1 MPQPLRDPR
10 RLGGHTLTGAYPPGD
25 RSSVYETSDGALLT
39 LFHTRLADPDAFLE
53 RIDRLQRAGGYPWLD
68 LIDAGTANGEPYVVV
83 EKVDGAHL
91 DGPLPE
97 SALQR
102 LAIASMTGLA
112 GLHREDVAHGSFTPW
127 SVILTGAGPRLAL
140 LDLDALVAE
149 GATKSAPDADKPTGR
164 APHAAAETPDPD
176 ATARVTARAAEDVPQ
191 VDAPA
196 VADPD
201 ATTRVPKTAPRLA
214 ERVTLWTA
222 GDPDATSQVRTVVRP
237 DLLDE
242 ARPVD
247 SLAYLPPEVLRPEP
261 APPAPPGDLFAW
273 AAVMVFAATG
283 RRAFERDSRGETIYA
298 VLHDDPDLDGLPE
311 GLAGVAAACFAKDPG
326 QRPTAQEA
334 LERLIGEAQLTIDRA
349 TLEAVRNATVPR
361 AAPPAE
367 EQETE
372 PAVAPPPARKNLR
385 WAAIIA
391 AAVAIVLVAG
401 LGGYLLGGNR
411 TGAATTPAAATGIPS
426 TSVSTLAAADD
437 PSPPPLA
444 VGDFTAPG
452 PAIKLLENPAD
463 PARLT
468 GYRKGADTWVR
479 TEGDTF
485 TQLPMKDAEPARSPG
500 GRWLA
505 AVGPETITFTG
516 AGEPFTVTP
525 GVPYTRPT
533 WSRDGAKLMLTMT
546 AGDEALPA
554 GFVIVDVATR
564 AVTTVD
570 TDDETTGG
578 EDGFAWLPDGSGV
591 AVGYRAETARGIR
604 FRDLTGRQTKAFH
617 WVGETYGRR
626 MFSPSGKT
634 FVTFCPSGGT
644 YCVWDTTT
652 GVRQA
657 SIPLFYAD
665 GLLYGWYDDAH
676 LIVADP
682 QGDPHRIVAMD
693 LRGRPQRVLAE
704 IQPKD
709 DTTDLLL
716 YYTGN

>member
-1 MPQPLRDPR
+1 MAVPQPLRDPR
-10 RLGGHTLTGAYPPGD
+10 RLGGHTLTSAYPPGD
-25 RSSVYETSDGALLT
+25 RSSTFETSDGALLT
-39 LFHTRLADPDAFLE
+39 LFHTRLTDPDAFLE

-91 DGPLPE
+91 RGALPE
-97 SALQR
+97 AALQR

-112 GLHREDVAHGSFTPW
+112 GLHREGVAHGSFTPE

-140 LDLDALVAE
+140 LDLGTLVAE
-149 GATKSAPDADKPTGR
+149 GVTKV
-164 APHAAAETPDPD
+164 AETVATWSADDPD
-176 ATARVTARAAEDVPQ
+176 ATA
-191 VDAPA
+191 
-196 VADPD
+196 
-201 ATTRVPKTAPRLA
+201 
-214 ERVTLWTA
+214 
-222 GDPDATSQVRTVVRP
+222 QVRTIARP

-242 ARPVD
+242 TRPIG
-247 SLAYLPPEVLRPEP
+247 SLAHLPPEVLRPEP
-261 APPAPPGDLFAW
+261 TPASPPGDLFAW
-273 AAVMVFAATG
+273 ASVMVFAATG
-283 RRAFERDSRGETIYA
+283 RRAFERDSHAATMNA

-334 LERLIGEAQLTIDRA
+334 LERLIGEAQLTVDRA
-349 TLEAVRNATVPR
+349 TLEAVREATAPR
-361 AAPPAE
+361 PVEP
-367 EQETE
+367 ETE
-372 PAVAPPPARKNLR
+372 PAVAAPPARR
-385 WAAIIA
+385 SVRPVAIIA

-411 TGAATTPAAATGIPS
+411 TAPATTQVAATGVPS
-426 TSVSTLAAADD
+426 TSVSTLAAAAD
-437 PSPPPLA
+437 PSPPPVA
-444 VGDFTAPG
+444 TGNFTAPG
-452 PAIKLLENPAD
+452 PAITLLENPAD

-485 TQLPMKDAEPARSPG
+485 TQLPVKDAEPARSPG
-500 GRWLA
+500 GKWLA

-525 GVPYTRPT
+525 GVTYTRPT
-533 WSRDGAKLMLTMT
+533 WSRDGAKLMLTT
-546 AGDEALPA
+546 TSGEEGRPG
-554 GFVIVDVATR
+554 GFVVVDVATK
-564 AVTTVD
+564 AVSTVD

-578 EDGFAWLPDGSGV
+578 EGHFAWTPDGSGV
-591 AVGYRAETARGIR
+591 VVGYRTETEHGVR
-604 FRDLTGRQTKAFH
+604 FRDLTGRQTKAYH

-634 FVTFCPSGGT
+634 FVTFCPSGGS
-644 YCVWDTTT
+644 YCVWDTMT

-657 SIPLFYAD
+657 SIALFYPDA
-665 GLLYGWYDDAH
+665 LLYGWYDDAH

-682 QGDPHRIVAMD
+682 RGDPHRIVVMD
-693 LRGRPQRVLAE
+693 LRGRAQRVLAE
-704 IQPKD
+704 IPPKD

>member
-10 RLGGHTLTGAYPPGD
+10 RLGGHTLTAAYPPGD
-25 RSSVYETSDGALLT
+25 RSASFDTADGALLT

-53 RIDRLQRAGGYPWLD
+53 RIDLLQRAGGYPWLG
-68 LIDAGTANGEPYVVV
+68 LIDAGTSGGEPYVVV
-83 EKVDGAHL
+83 EKVEGAHL
-91 DGPLPE
+91 AKALPE
-97 SALQR
+97 SELRR
-102 LAIASMTGLA
+102 LAVASMTGLA
-112 GLHREDVAHGSFTPW
+112 GLHREGVAHGAFTPW

-149 GATKSAPDADKPTGR
+149 GVTKVSETVATWSAG
-164 APHAAAETPDPD
+164 DPD
-176 ATARVTARAAEDVPQ
+176 ATARVRTSARP
-191 VDAPA
+191 
-196 VADPD
+196 
-201 ATTRVPKTAPRLA
+201 
-214 ERVTLWTA
+214 
-222 GDPDATSQVRTVVRP
+222 G
-237 DLLDE
+237 LLDE
-242 ARPVD
+242 TRPIG

-261 APPAPPGDLFAW
+261 AAPAPPGDLFAW
-273 AAVMVFAATG
+273 AAVMVFAGTG
-283 RRAFERDSRGETIYA
+283 RPPFERDSHAATINA
-298 VLHDDPDLDGLPE
+298 ILHDDPDLDGLPE
-311 GLAGVAAACFAKDPG
+311 GLTGVVAACLAKDPG

-334 LERLIGEAQLTIDRA
+334 LERLIGEAQLTVERA
-349 TLEAVRNATVPR
+349 ALEAVTTTP
-361 AAPPAE
+361 PPAE
-367 EQETE
+367 ETE
-372 PAVAPPPARKNLR
+372 PAPAPPARRTTRRTTR
-385 WAAIIA
+385 WAALIA

-401 LGGYLLGGNR
+401 LGGYVLGRNR
-411 TGAATTPAAATGIPS
+411 TGPATATVNATGVPS

-444 VGDFTAPG
+444 AGNFTAPG
-452 PAIKLLENPAD
+452 PAITLLENPAD

-479 TEGDTF
+479 TEGQTF
-485 TQLPMKDAEPARSPG
+485 TKLPAEDAEPARSPG

-533 WSRDGAKLMLTMT
+533 WSRDGTRLMLTTT
-546 AGDEALPA
+546 AGKDDRPS
-554 GFVIVDVATR
+554 GFVVVDVATR
-564 AVTTVD
+564 AVSTVD

-578 EDGFAWLPDGSGV
+578 ESHFAWLPDGSGV
-591 AVGYRAETARGIR
+591 AVGYRTETEHGVR

-634 FVTFCPSGGT
+634 FVTYCPSGGT
-644 YCVWDTTT
+644 YCVWDTAT
-652 GVRQA
+652 GVRLA
-657 SIPLFYAD
+657 SVALFYDD

-682 QGDPHRIVAMD
+682 RGDPHRVVAMD

-704 IQPKD
+704 IPAED